1 MKKRNKGEN
10 GSQNSWSSLIGKITQ
25 NLTDAIEEGRQ
36 DAIAESNFTC
46 LKNGTFDFD
55 MIERDIERIHQNW
68 EKRGRKVLATHL
80 ILDDKTDFVIVNI
93 YTEKSGK
100 TYETT
105 LMKVKVQEIINI
117 PDQIANQLE
126 KEKRSEITFVPN

>member
-10 GSQNSWSSLIGKITQ
+10 GSQNSWSNLIGKITQ
-25 NLTDAIEEGRQ
+25 NLTDAIKEGRQ
-36 DAIAESNFTC
+36 EAIAESNFTC
-46 LKNGTFDFD
+46 LKNGIFDFD
-55 MIERDIERIHQNW
+55 MIERDIEKIHQNW

-93 YTEKSGK
+93 YTEKSNK

-117 PDQIANQLE
+117 PDEIADQLE